1 MLLVN
6 CSWTIC
12 VKSSTGL
19 PKTSAIKSIKAI
31 NSHKQASIS
40 AIKQYGRYTRKMQ
53 CMEADGGHVDRVWN

>member
-6 CSWTIC
+6 CSWIIC
-12 VKSSTGL
+12 VKSSTRL
-19 PKTSAIKSIKAI
+19 LKTSAIKSIKAI

-40 AIKQYGRYTRKMQ
+40 AIKQYSQYTRKMQ